1 MQFSSKLKLF
11 YIQLNSQVSIYL
23 RILQL
28 KRYVWLKQRK
38 LKKEKQ
44 FDDTICDLFVILT
57 LSMWL

>member
-57 LSMWL
+57 LSM

>member
-28 KRYVWLKQRK
+28 KRYAWLKQRK